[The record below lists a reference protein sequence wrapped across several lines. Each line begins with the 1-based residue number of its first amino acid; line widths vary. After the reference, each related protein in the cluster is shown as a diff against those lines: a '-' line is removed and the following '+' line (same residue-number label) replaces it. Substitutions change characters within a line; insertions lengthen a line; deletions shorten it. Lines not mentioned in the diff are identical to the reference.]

1 MRLGSNDIAKH
12 IFDKVFKKHTSIFKD
27 IAYPKVKGQKGN
39 GRNTTFLESLV
50 LISKEMSCDT
60 KYLLKNYTMYEIMAL
75 MDAMQLINNEKVEE
89 YRSVN
94 KQALVSIETV
104 VSNSND
110 IRSAIKDFKEKR
122 KRLKE
127 QKDLSNK

>member
-1 MRLGSNDIAKH
+1 
-12 IFDKVFKKHTSIFKD
+12 
-27 IAYPKVKGQKGN
+27 
-39 GRNTTFLESLV
+39 
-50 LISKEMSCDT
+50 
-60 KYLLKNYTMYEIMAL
+60 MYEIMAL

-94 KQALVSIETV
+94 KQALVSTETV
-104 VSNSND
+104 VSNIND